1 MTFII
6 VLGLLI
12 KQNSI
17 FFFLFKL
24 NLLFIQPYMKD
35 LTLVIPAKNEPE
47 SLPYVL
53 MELEKLDLNFLIIL
67 EKNDYIT
74 INAIE
79 KFKSKIIFQINKGY
93 GDAILLGIKN
103 VKTKYFSIFNADGSF
118 DPYELKNMFNEIE
131 NNSLDLLLASRY
143 KKNGSSE
150 DDTIITFIGNK
161 IFTLIGK
168 IFFKLQISDILYTF
182 VMGNT
187 QKILNLN
194 LKQKDFTLCVELP
207 IKAKRNNLNIADIS
221 ANEKSRIGGTKKV
234 NAFKDGFLILIHM
247 IKLFLN
253 NEK

>member
-1 MTFII
+1 
-6 VLGLLI
+6 
-12 KQNSI
+12 
-17 FFFLFKL
+17 
-24 NLLFIQPYMKD
+24 MKD

-53 MELEKLDLNFLIIL
+53 MELEKLNLNFLIVL
-67 EKNDYIT
+67 EKTDYIT

-79 KFKSKIIFQINKGY
+79 KFKSKIIYQENKGY

-103 VKTKYFSIFNADGSF
+103 VKTEFFSIFNADGSF
-118 DPYELKNMFNEIE
+118 DPYELKNMYNEIK

-143 KKNGSSE
+143 KKNASSE
-150 DDTIITFIGNK
+150 DDTIVTLIGNK

-168 IFFKLQISDILYTF
+168 IFFKLPITDILYTF

-207 IKAKRNNLNIADIS
+207 IKAKRNYLKMADIP

-234 NAFKDGFLILIHM
+234 NAFKDGFLILLYM

-253 NEK
+253 NER

>member
-1 MTFII
+1 
-6 VLGLLI
+6 
-12 KQNSI
+12 
-17 FFFLFKL
+17 
-24 NLLFIQPYMKD
+24 MKD

-53 MELEKLDLNFLIIL
+53 MELEKLDLDFLIVL
-67 EKNDYIT
+67 EKTDFIT

-79 KFKSKIIFQINKGY
+79 KFKSKIIFQVNKGY

-103 VKTKYFSIFNADGSF
+103 VKTEYFSIFNADGSF
-118 DPYELKNMFNEIE
+118 DPYELKNMYNEIK

-143 KKNGSSE
+143 KKDASSE
-150 DDTIITFIGNK
+150 DDTLVTFVGNK

-168 IFFKLQISDILYTF
+168 IFFKLPISDILYTY

-187 QKILNLN
+187 QKILKLD

-207 IKAKRNNLNIADIS
+207 IKAKRNSLKMADIS

-234 NAFKDGFLILIHM
+234 NAFKDGFLILLHM

-253 NEK
+253 NER